1 MFQDTALTPYTQ
13 RFLEHRAE
21 NAVKLGIVDAAAA
34 QRWLDAITDV
44 ASAGRF
50 VMTLNF
56 YGATG
61 VRP

>member
-21 NAVKLGIVDAAAA
+21 NAVKLGIVETAVA
-34 QRWLDAITDV
+34 QRWLDAITDG
-44 ASAGRF
+44 ARAGRF